1 MRRLLRIL
9 CAISAISVVEGE
21 ATARA
26 DQLAFT
32 DWQATTPFDGPRAS
46 HAAVLANNRIY
57 ILGGLY
63 ASGNSFTLYND
74 VQTAL
79 LGNDGSIAKGSWTK
93 TTPFAEPRSGMGV
106 ALYKG
111 FLYVVGGFSNQ
122 GTLAD
127 VQYAGLMPDGM
138 LGSWTASPNRLA
150 IPRSNFALEVFVT
163 ASGANYL
170 VAIAGVGSIGKDT
183 VHFDTIETAQ
193 ISADGSIGQWKLC
206 PYHLKGGRSAPG
218 TAVANGNL
226 YVTGGWGDL
235 LIEDVF
241 NDVQYAPIRDD
252 GCPDAWHTNAAR
264 LNMPLYGHT
273 TILTSVTGTQS
284 LVVLGGNAGQ
294 GNYFNNVQFAPLA
307 PGGETGRFLFDTHQ
321 FPVPRWGHA
330 TIQYNNFVYVLGG
343 AQRGN
348 GGYLNDVQFT
358 AVSRQ

>member
-9 CAISAISVVEGE
+9 CAISAISVVGGE

-183 VHFDTIETAQ
+183 VRRHRSSRRHRQ
-193 ISADGSIGQWKLC
+193 RADADCRKRVQFLENGQ
-206 PYHLKGGRSAPG
+206 
-218 TAVANGNL
+218 
-226 YVTGGWGDL
+226 DL
-235 LIEDVF
+235 L
-241 NDVQYAPIRDD
+241 
-252 GCPDAWHTNAAR
+252 
-264 LNMPLYGHT
+264 
-273 TILTSVTGTQS
+273 
-284 LVVLGGNAGQ
+284 
-294 GNYFNNVQFAPLA
+294 
-307 PGGETGRFLFDTHQ
+307 
-321 FPVPRWGHA
+321 
-330 TIQYNNFVYVLGG
+330 
-343 AQRGN
+343 
-348 GGYLNDVQFT
+348 
-358 AVSRQ
+358 AVSVSFKARPTGDIHCGP